1 MPKTDQQL
9 KSNDCG
15 VSAIKTV
22 FNIFEKNI
30 SRKFIEEHIP
40 LDQKGTRISDL
51 KDFFNE
57 HGFNAEYKL
66 LDVNYIEGNEAVI
79 ETLFP
84 FILPVKHKSSTRYI
98 IVREIKGKKFLVHDP
113 AKGSQYLLSL
123 QEIKKMSVHNKQD
136 WDLIETEDKILAVC
150 SDDLREYNIN
160 FSDALIDNGHATLFN
175 KLTYFKYLRESFG
188 FKDKE
193 AEKSFLDDL
202 LKNQEISAIPSNFK
216 TLELDKGKIKNNSPL
231 VLALQP
237 AFESEEQAPSYPEE
251 NKRSLYWELFSQL
264 GEYKKLWY
272 IYIFAAL
279 FSATTAQIA
288 VFTNQILID
297 NVLPTYNINTLILF
311 AAGLGI
317 YKVFDLFTTLYKNF
331 VSIHLGNVL
340 DRYFLFSF
348 DQKIN
353 NSSLAYIHSYKKGDL
368 MERVSDS
375 MKLKTFFMKFF
386 TGIVVDISVSIYSLC
401 ILFFINKMLTLIVM
415 GVMIAFV
422 FWFKFI
428 TPYLKQNERLR
439 YIRKADFISKMME
452 KVEGIQ
458 VIKSFKIERY
468 HSNKIYSS
476 INEYLKI
483 QLRNGYVDLI
493 NKLVVALII
502 IVSSLLIMVFLTK
515 SAIETQIITL
525 GQIVT
530 FIALSSK
537 IFSSLKGI
545 LDDNMTLQENEVILK
560 RYLDF
565 DEVSGEISRKGIRDF
580 EIEKIEF
587 QGIHYGY
594 LPHEMILKDIN
605 LKIKKGEKIKIEG
618 QNGSGKSTFS
628 KILTTL
634 YHPDSGSI
642 LINNRDKKFYDT
654 EKMGEKILL
663 VTNEDILFNDTIFN
677 NIALGKDIE
686 ISRILDLAKAI
697 NFYDFIASK
706 EDGLEFVINE
716 NGKNLSTGQRK
727 KILLLRAL
735 FATAEIIILDEVLS
749 GMDIESRNKVE
760 MMINN
765 DISKTFI
772 IISHEPIN
780 NIKFTKKYKITNGEL
795 YVLQHEIDQLY

>member
-15 VSAIKTV
+15 ISTIKTV
-22 FNIFEKNI
+22 FNIYEKNI
-30 SRKFIEEHIP
+30 SRSYIEENIP
-40 LDQKGTRISDL
+40 LDQKGSRLTDL
-51 KDFFNE
+51 KTFFDTNGFESDF
-57 HGFNAEYKL
+57 KL
-66 LDVNYIEGNEAVI
+66 FDVNYIEGNESHI
-79 ETLFP
+79 KNLFP
-84 FILPVKHKSSTRYI
+84 FILPVKHKNGSRYI
-98 IVREIKGKKFLVHDP
+98 IVNELKGRKFKVYDP
-113 AKGSQYLLSL
+113 SKGSQYFLSL
-123 QEIKKMSVHNKQD
+123 PELKNKAISNKTD
-136 WDLIETEDKILAVC
+136 WDFTETEDKIVAIC
-150 SDDLREYNIN
+150 SEDLKEYKLNLTEVIN
-160 FSDALIDNGHATLFN
+160 ENGHAAVFN
-175 KLTYFKYLRESFG
+175 KLTYFKYLKESFG
-188 FKDKE
+188 FKDSD
-193 AEKSFLDDL
+193 AEKSFLVDL
-202 LKNQEISAIPSNFK
+202 LKNQEISSVPNNFK
-216 TLELDKGKIKNNSPL
+216 TLELDKGKIKNKSPL
-231 VLALQP
+231 ILVVKTN
-237 AFESEEQAPSYPEE
+237 EEKEAAVSYPEE
-251 NKRSLYWELFSQL
+251 TKGSLYWQLFKQL
-264 GEYKKLWY
+264 GDYKQLWY

-297 NVLPTYNINTLILF
+297 SVLPTYNLNTLILF

-317 YKVFDLFTTLYKNF
+317 YKVFDLFTTLYKNY
-331 VSIHLGNVL
+331 VSIHLGNAL

-348 DQKIN
+348 DEKIN
-353 NSSLAYIHSYKKGDL
+353 SSSLAYIHSYKKGDL

-386 TGIVVDISVSIYSLC
+386 TGILVDLSVSIYSLI
-401 ILFFINKMLTLIVM
+401 ILFFIDKTLTLIVFV
-415 GVMIAFV
+415 VMILFV

-458 VIKSFKIERY
+458 VIKSFKIERF

-476 INEYLKI
+476 INDYLRI
-483 QLRNGYVDLI
+483 QLRNGYVDII
-493 NKLVVALII
+493 NKIVVALII
-502 IVSSLLIMVFLTK
+502 IFSSVLIIVFLTK

-565 DEVSGEISRKGIRDF
+565 DEDTKVRVNKGIKDF
-580 EIEKIEF
+580 TIDKIEF

-594 LPHEMILKDIN
+594 MPNELVLKDIN

-634 YHPDSGSI
+634 YHPDSGSV
-642 LINNRDKKFYDT
+642 LINNRDKKFYDE
-654 EKMGEKILL
+654 EKMREKILL
-663 VTNEDILFNDTIFN
+663 VTNEDILFNDSIYN
-677 NIALGKDIE
+677 NIALGKE
-686 ISRILDLAKAI
+686 INISDILDKAKEI

-706 EDGLEFVINE
+706 EDGLDFIINE

-735 FATAEIIILDEVLS
+735 FAITEIIILDEVLS
-749 GMDIESRNKVE
+749 GMDIESRSKVE
-760 MMINN
+760 SLIDN
-765 DISKTFI
+765 DIDKTYI
-772 IISHEPIN
+772 IISHEPIK
-780 NIKFTKKYKITNGEL
+780 NINFTKKYKITNGEL
-795 YVLQHEIDQLY
+795 YVLQHEVDQFY

>member
-15 VSAIKTV
+15 ISTIKTV
-22 FNIFEKNI
+22 FNIYEKNI
-30 SRKFIEEHIP
+30 SRSYIEENIP
-40 LDQKGTRISDL
+40 LDQKGSRLTDL
-51 KDFFNE
+51 KTFFDTNGFESDF
-57 HGFNAEYKL
+57 KL
-66 LDVNYIEGNEAVI
+66 FDVNYIEGNESHI
-79 ETLFP
+79 KNLFP
-84 FILPVKHKSSTRYI
+84 FILPVKHKNGSRYI
-98 IVREIKGKKFLVHDP
+98 IVNELKGRKFKVYDP
-113 AKGSQYLLSL
+113 SKGSQYFLSL
-123 QEIKKMSVHNKQD
+123 PELKNKAISNKTD
-136 WDLIETEDKILAVC
+136 WDFTETEDKIVAIC
-150 SDDLREYNIN
+150 SEDLKEYKLNLTEVIN
-160 FSDALIDNGHATLFN
+160 ENGHAAVFN
-175 KLTYFKYLRESFG
+175 KLTYFKYLKENFG
-188 FKDKE
+188 FKDSD
-193 AEKSFLDDL
+193 AEKSFLVDL
-202 LKNQEISAIPSNFK
+202 LKNQEISSIPNNFK
-216 TLELDKGKIKNNSPL
+216 TLELDKGKIKNKSPL
-231 VLALQP
+231 ILVVKTN
-237 AFESEEQAPSYPEE
+237 EEKEATVSYPEE
-251 NKRSLYWELFSQL
+251 TKGSLYWQLFKQL
-264 GEYKKLWY
+264 GDYKQLWY

-297 NVLPTYNINTLILF
+297 SVLPTYNLNTLILF

-317 YKVFDLFTTLYKNF
+317 YKVFDLFTTLYKNY
-331 VSIHLGNVL
+331 VSIHLGNAL

-348 DQKIN
+348 DEKIN
-353 NSSLAYIHSYKKGDL
+353 SSSLAYIHSYKKGDL

-386 TGIVVDISVSIYSLC
+386 TGILVDLSVSIYSLI
-401 ILFFINKMLTLIVM
+401 ILFFIDKTLTLIVFA
-415 GVMIAFV
+415 VMILFV

-458 VIKSFKIERY
+458 VIKSFKIERF

-476 INEYLKI
+476 INDYLRI
-483 QLRNGYVDLI
+483 QLRNGYVDII
-493 NKLVVALII
+493 NKIVVALII
-502 IVSSLLIMVFLTK
+502 IFSSVLIIVFLTK

-565 DEVSGEISRKGIRDF
+565 DEDTKVRVNKGIKDF
-580 EIEKIEF
+580 TIDKIEF

-594 LPHEMILKDIN
+594 MPNEFVLKDIN

-634 YHPDSGSI
+634 YHPDSGSV
-642 LINNRDKKFYDT
+642 LINNRDKKFYDE
-654 EKMGEKILL
+654 EKMREKILL
-663 VTNEDILFNDTIFN
+663 VTNEDILFNDSIYN
-677 NIALGKDIE
+677 NIALGKE
-686 ISRILDLAKAI
+686 INISDILDKAKEI

-706 EDGLEFVINE
+706 EDGLDFIINE

-735 FATAEIIILDEVLS
+735 FAITEIIILDEVLS
-749 GMDIESRNKVE
+749 GMDIESRSKVE
-760 MMINN
+760 SLIDN
-765 DISKTFI
+765 DIDKTYI
-772 IISHEPIN
+772 IISHEPIK
-780 NIKFTKKYKITNGEL
+780 NINFTKKYKITNGEL
-795 YVLQHEIDQLY
+795 YILQHEVDQFY

>member
-9 KSNDCG
+9 KNNDCG
-15 VSAIKTV
+15 ISAVKTV

-30 SRKFIEEHIP
+30 SRKYIEENIP
-40 LDQKGTRISDL
+40 LDQKGTRLADL
-51 KDFFNE
+51 KTFLNE
-57 HGFNAEYKL
+57 NGFDAKTRL
-66 LDVNYIEGNEAVI
+66 LDVNYIDGNEAYLNY
-79 ETLFP
+79 LFP
-84 FILPVKHKSSTRYI
+84 FIMPVRHKNGTRF
-98 IVREIKGKKFLVHDP
+98 IVVNEIKGRKFKVFDP
-113 AKGSQYLLSL
+113 SKGSQYYLTLAEL
-123 QEIKKMSVHNKQD
+123 KNKAISNKTD
-136 WDLIETEDKILAVC
+136 WDEADVEDKIAAIC
-150 SDDLREYNIN
+150 SEDLKDYKLDYTEAIRE
-160 FSDALIDNGHATLFN
+160 NGHATIFN
-175 KLTYFKYLRESFG
+175 KLTYFKYLKENFG
-188 FKDKE
+188 FKDTE
-193 AEKSFLDDL
+193 AEKNFLVDL
-202 LKNQEISAIPSNFK
+202 LKNQEISSVPNSFK
-216 TLELDKGKIKNNSPL
+216 TLELEKGKIKNKAPQILTVKSN
-231 VLALQP
+231 
-237 AFESEEQAPSYPEE
+237 EEKEKTISYPEE
-251 NKRSLYWELFSQL
+251 VRGSLYWQLFKQL
-264 GEYKKLWY
+264 GDYKQLWY

-297 NVLPTYNINTLILF
+297 NVLPTYNMNTLILF
-311 AAGLGI
+311 AIGLGI
-317 YKVFDLFTTLYKNF
+317 YKVFDLFTTLYKNY
-331 VSIHLGNVL
+331 VSMHLGNAL

-348 DQKIN
+348 DEKIN

-386 TGIVVDISVSIYSLC
+386 TGILVDLSVSLYSLC
-401 ILFFINKMLTLIVM
+401 ILFFIDKMLTMIVVV
-415 GVMIAFV
+415 VMVMFV

-458 VIKSFKIERY
+458 VIKSFRIERF

-476 INEYLKI
+476 INDYLRI

-493 NKLVVALII
+493 NKTIVALII
-502 IVSSLLIMVFLTK
+502 ICSSVLITVFLTK

-545 LDDNMTLQENEVILK
+545 LDDNMTLQENEVILR

-565 DEVSGEISRKGIRDF
+565 DEATQVEVSKGIKDF
-580 EIEKIEF
+580 SIDKIEF
-587 QGIHYGY
+587 QGIHYSY
-594 LPHEMILKDIN
+594 IPNEHVLKDIN
-605 LKIKKGEKIKIEG
+605 LKMKKGEKIKIEG

-634 YHPDSGSI
+634 YRPDSGSI
-642 LINNRDKKFYDT
+642 LINNRDIKFYDA
-654 EKMGEKILL
+654 EKVREKILL
-663 VTNEDILFNDTIFN
+663 VTNEDILFNDTIYN
-677 NIALGKDIE
+677 NIALGKNIE
-686 ISRILDLAKAI
+686 ITDILDRAKEI

-706 EDGLEFVINE
+706 EDGLEFIINE

-735 FATAEIIILDEVLS
+735 FADTEIVILDEVLS

-760 MMINN
+760 TLVDN
-765 DISKTFI
+765 DNDKTYI
-772 IISHEPIN
+772 VISHEPIK
-780 NIKFTKKYKITNGEL
+780 NINFSKKYKITNGEL
-795 YVLQHEIDQLY
+795 YILQHEVDQFY

>member
-9 KSNDCG
+9 KNNDCG
-15 VSAIKTV
+15 ISAIKTV

-30 SRKFIEEHIP
+30 SRRYIEENIP
-40 LDQKGTRISDL
+40 LDQKGARISDL
-51 KDFFNE
+51 KDFFDLN
-57 HGFNAEYKL
+57 GFNAEFKL
-66 LDVNYIEGNEAVI
+66 LDANYIEGNEAAI

-84 FILPVKHKSSTRYI
+84 FIIPVKHKSSNRFL
-98 IVREIKGKKFLVHDP
+98 VVSELKGKKFRVYDP
-113 AKGSQYLLSL
+113 AKGSQYFLSL
-123 QEIKKMSVHNKQD
+123 QEIKNRSTHNKHD
-136 WDLIETEDKILAVC
+136 WDLVETEDKILAVC
-150 SDDLREYNIN
+150 SDDLKDYHIN
-160 FSDALIDNGHATLFN
+160 FSEALTDNGHAMLFN

-188 FKDKE
+188 FKDAV
-193 AEKSFLDDL
+193 AEKNFLHDL
-202 LKNQEISAIPSNFK
+202 LKNQEISAIPNNFK
-216 TLELDKGKIKNNSPL
+216 TLELEKGKIKNNSPL
-231 VLALQP
+231 VLTIQP
-237 AFESEEQAPSYPEE
+237 AFETEPAVTYPEE
-251 NKRSLYWELFSQL
+251 HKRSLYWQLFKQL
-264 GEYKKLWY
+264 GDYKKLWY

-297 NVLPTYNINTLILF
+297 NVLPTYNLNTLILF
-311 AAGLGI
+311 AVGLGI

-331 VSIHLGNVL
+331 VSIHLGNAL

-353 NSSLAYIHSYKKGDL
+353 SSSLAYIHSYKKGDL

-375 MKLKTFFMKFF
+375 MKLKSFFMKFF
-386 TGIVVDISVSIYSLC
+386 TGILVDISVSVYSLC
-401 ILFFINKMLTLIVM
+401 ILFFIDKMLTLIVL
-415 GVMIAFV
+415 GVMISFV

-458 VIKSFKIERY
+458 VIKSFKIERF

-476 INEYLKI
+476 INEYLRI
-483 QLRNGYVDLI
+483 QLRNGYVDLV
-493 NKLVVALII
+493 NKIVVALII
-502 IVSSLLIMVFLTK
+502 IGSSLLIMVFLTK

-545 LDDNMTLQENEVILK
+545 LDDNMTLQENEVILR

-565 DEVSGEISRKGIRDF
+565 DEQNGDVVAKKGIRDF

-587 QGIHYGY
+587 QSIDYGY
-594 LPHEMILKDIN
+594 LPNELVLKDIS
-605 LKIKKGEKIKIEG
+605 LKIRKGEKIKIEG

-634 YHPDSGSI
+634 YRPHSGAI
-642 LINNRDKKFYDT
+642 LINNRDMKFYDH
-654 EKMGEKILL
+654 EKIGEKILL
-663 VTNEDILFNDTIFN
+663 VTNEDILFNDTIYN
-677 NIALGKDIE
+677 NIALGKQLE
-686 ISRILDLAKAI
+686 ISEILDRAKEI

-706 EDGLEFVINE
+706 DDGLEFVINE

-735 FATAEIIILDEVLS
+735 FAHAELIILDEVLS

-760 MMINN
+760 TLINN
-765 DISKTFI
+765 DDAKTFI
-772 IISHEPIN
+772 IISHEPIH
-780 NIKFTKKYKITNGEL
+780 NINFSKKYKITNGEL
-795 YVLQHEIDQLY
+795 YVLQHEIDQFY

>member
-9 KSNDCG
+9 KNNDCG
-15 VSAIKTV
+15 ISAIKTV

-30 SRKFIEEHIP
+30 SRKYIEENIP
-40 LDQKGTRISDL
+40 LDQKGSRISDL
-51 KDFFNE
+51 KDFFNSN
-57 HGFNAEYKL
+57 GFDGSFKL
-66 LDVNYIEGNEAVI
+66 LDANYIEGNEAYFQSI
-79 ETLFP
+79 FP
-84 FILPVKHKSSTRYI
+84 FILPVKHKNGSRY
-98 IVREIKGKKFLVHDP
+98 VVVNELKGKKFKVYDP
-113 AKGSQYLLSL
+113 NKGSQYLLSL
-123 QEIKKMSVHNKQD
+123 QELKNKAINNKSD
-136 WDLIETEDKILAVC
+136 WDLAETVDKIISIC
-150 SDDLREYNIN
+150 STELEEYKINIQEV
-160 FSDALIDNGHATLFN
+160 ITENGPASLYN
-175 KLTYFKYLRESFG
+175 KLVYFKYLKESFG
-188 FKDKE
+188 FKSKY
-193 AEKSFLDDL
+193 AEKNFLHDL
-202 LKNQEISAIPSNFK
+202 LKNQEISTIPNNFK
-216 TLELDKGKIKNNSPL
+216 TLELEKGKVKNNSPL
-231 VLALQP
+231 ILTIKSNEVKEAT
-237 AFESEEQAPSYPEE
+237 ATYPEE
-251 NKRSLYWELFSQL
+251 SKGSLYWQLFKQL
-264 GEYKKLWY
+264 GEYKNIWY

-297 NVLPTYNINTLILF
+297 NVLPTYNLNTLILF
-311 AAGLGI
+311 AIGLGI
-317 YKVFDLFTTLYKNF
+317 YKVFDLSTTLYKNY
-331 VSIHLGNVL
+331 VSMHLGNAL
-340 DRYFLFSF
+340 DRFFLFSF
-348 DQKIN
+348 DEKIN

-386 TGIVVDISVSIYSLC
+386 TGILVDLSVSIYSLC
-401 ILFFINKMLTLIVM
+401 ILFFINKMLTMVVLA
-415 GVMIAFV
+415 VMILFV

-458 VIKSFKIERY
+458 VIKSFKIERF
-468 HSNKIYSS
+468 HSNKIYTS
-476 INEYLKI
+476 INDYLRI
-483 QLRNGYVDLI
+483 QLRNGYVDLV
-493 NKLVVALII
+493 NKIVVALII
-502 IVSSLLIMVFLTK
+502 IFSSVIIMVFLTK

-565 DEVSGEISRKGIRDF
+565 DEQTKASSSKGIKDF
-580 EIEKIEF
+580 TIDKIEF
-587 QGIHYGY
+587 QNINYGY
-594 LPHEMILKDIN
+594 MPNELVLKDIN

-634 YHPDSGSI
+634 YLPNAGSI
-642 LINNRDKKFYDT
+642 LINNRDKKFYDN

-663 VTNEDILFNDTIFN
+663 VTNEDILFNDSIYS
-677 NIALGKDIE
+677 NIALGKE
-686 ISRILDLAKAI
+686 LSISDILDKAKDI

-706 EDGLEFVINE
+706 EDGLDFIINE

-735 FATAEIIILDEVLS
+735 FAETEIIILDEVLS

-760 MMINN
+760 SLINN
-765 DISKTFI
+765 DEDKTYI
-772 IISHEPIN
+772 IISHEPIK
-780 NIKFTKKYKITNGEL
+780 NINFSKKYKITNGEL
-795 YVLQHEIDQLY
+795 YVLQHEIDQFY